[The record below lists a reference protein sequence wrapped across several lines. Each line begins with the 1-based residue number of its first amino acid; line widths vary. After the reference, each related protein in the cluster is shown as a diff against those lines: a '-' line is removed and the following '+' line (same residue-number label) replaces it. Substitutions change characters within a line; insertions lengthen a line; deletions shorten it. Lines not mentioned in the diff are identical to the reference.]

1 MPEYPTALIKTH
13 YIESFLIK
21 EYKVKLIH
29 IYIESYKHLKN
40 INIRLHGGFKCNH
53 VGGILSITSSPTI
66 DTYYKGLSFQAII
79 GKNGVGKTSILDL
92 ISSDGTD
99 PNQQLFMVWY
109 NDKNEYEIH
118 TRYYAPQN
126 VNADKKYK
134 VVHEYLDSNVCIAKI
149 NNISEPFSS
158 LNKNMGSVSTLTP
171 SIYKSPKANRRYQ
184 NKILSNFFSSS
195 RYYKN
200 ELRPKYKV
208 TLYKLD
214 SQKLSKIFSNIERD
228 KNTLILLNKLLLKDN
243 LSIHDIKNTFTSYE
257 NDNGISVR
265 NNFILSISSQIA
277 KNNPQLINGSQ
288 VQIAAML
295 LAHIFLTHGISLTSI
310 DLWEREYIDYIYKW
324 IDGGRKSNS
333 FVSEKENAYLT
344 LKNNITA
351 IDDIIVNLSHYENKN
366 YHNIEEFPDR
376 TSFIHS
382 EPNQIQY
389 IIEGLER
396 SKYHLNDAFEYG
408 WDGLSSGELA
418 KALLLAN
425 IFRYIQKTNGVAN
438 HIILMD
444 EIDIYL
450 HPEWQRKIIS
460 EIISLISTESI
471 AEKYQFIITSH
482 SPIVIS
488 DLLPE
493 NIVSL
498 SKQNNGDIF
507 ISDSPGYA
515 TQITD
520 LYLQGLHISST
531 YGEITNDTLTRLLN
545 KKTRTQDDIDI
556 ISRISSNN
564 IRNLLEKT

>member
-1 MPEYPTALIKTH
+1 M
-13 YIESFLIK
+13 
-21 EYKVKLIH
+21 KLIH
-29 IYIESYKHLKN
+29 IYVESYKHLKN
-40 INIRLHGGFKCNH
+40 INIRLHGGFKCEH
-53 VGGILSITSSPTI
+53 VGGVLSIASSPTI
-66 DTYYKGLSFQAII
+66 DTYYKGSSFQAII

-118 TRYYAPQN
+118 TRYYAPKD

-134 VVHEYLDSNVCIAKI
+134 ILHEYLDGNVRIAKI

-158 LNKNMGSVSTLTP
+158 LNKNMGTVSTLTP
-171 SIYKSPKANRRYQ
+171 SIYKSTKANRRYQ

-195 RYYKN
+195 KYYQN
-200 ELRPKYKV
+200 ELRPKYKI

-214 SQKLSKIFSNIERD
+214 DQKLSKIFYNIERD
-228 KNTLILLNKLLLKDN
+228 KATHKTLNELLLKKN
-243 LSIHDIKNTFTSYE
+243 LNIHDIKNTFISYE

-288 VQIAAML
+288 VQIAAIL
-295 LAHIFLTHGISLTSI
+295 LAHIFSTHGISLTSI
-310 DLWEREYIDYIYKW
+310 DLWEKEYIDNIDKW
-324 IDGGRKSNS
+324 SDDVRRSNS
-333 FVSEKENAYLT
+333 FRPEKENTYLT

-351 IDDIIVNLSHYENKN
+351 IDNIIVNLSNYDNKN
-366 YHNIEEFPDR
+366 YHNIDEFPDR
-376 TSFIHS
+376 TTFIHS

-389 IIEGLER
+389 IMEGLER

-425 IFRYIQKTNGVAN
+425 IFRYIQKTKSVTN

-460 EIISLISTESI
+460 EIISLISTESV
-471 AEKYQFIITSH
+471 AEKFQFIITSH

-498 SKQNNGDIF
+498 SKRDNGVVF
-507 ISDSPGYA
+507 ISESPGYA

-545 KKTRTQDDIDI
+545 KNTRTQDDIDI

-564 IRNLLEKT
+564 IRSLLERI